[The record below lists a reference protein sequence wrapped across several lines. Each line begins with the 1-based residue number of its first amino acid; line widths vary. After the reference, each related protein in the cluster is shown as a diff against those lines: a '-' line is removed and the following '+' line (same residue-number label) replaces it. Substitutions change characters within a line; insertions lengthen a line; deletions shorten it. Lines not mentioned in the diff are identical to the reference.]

1 MTWQPQRLPND
12 HPPVNSGSI
21 GVLLVNLGTP
31 DGPDPGSVKRY
42 LKQFLSDPRVIEI
55 PAIAWQPILRGII
68 LNTRP
73 QKSSAAYSKIWTDR
87 GSPLADITARQ
98 AEAIAAEI
106 TGGDTGVDIV
116 IDYAMRYGKPS
127 IEQRLG
133 ELTEKGCDR
142 ILIAPMYPQYCAAT
156 TATVFDEVARVMGQM
171 RWQPALRFLP
181 PYHDDALYLEAL
193 ADDLTRQVSALD
205 FDPEV
210 MLLSFHGMPMRTLE
224 KGDPYH
230 CHCHKSARLLRE
242 RLVQRPEFAGVR
254 FETTFQSRFGPAQWL
269 EPATD
274 DTLIAEGQKGT
285 KRLVVA
291 APGFAA
297 DCVETLE
304 ELALEGRDEFV
315 EAGGE
320 NYAVLDCLNV
330 SPSGVQMLDRMIR
343 RELSGWI

>member
-1 MTWQPQRLPND
+1 MTWQSQRLPND
-12 HPPVNSGSI
+12 HPPVSSGSI

-31 DGPDPGSVKRY
+31 DAPDPGSVKRY
-42 LKQFLSDPRVIEI
+42 LKQFLSDRRVIEI

-73 QKSSAAYSKIWTDR
+73 KKSAEAYSKVWTDR

-98 AEAIAAEI
+98 AEAIAGEM
-106 TGGDTGVDIV
+106 GQHVV
-116 IDYAMRYGKPS
+116 VDYAMRYGSPS
-127 IEQRLG
+127 IEQRLT
-133 ELTEKGCDR
+133 ELTDKGCDR
-142 ILIAPMYPQYCAAT
+142 ILIAPLYPQYCAAT
-156 TATVFDEVARVMGQM
+156 TATVFDEVARVMGEM

-181 PYHDDALYLEAL
+181 PYHDNDAYLDALASN
-193 ADDLTRQVSALD
+193 LTQQVGALD
-205 FDPEV
+205 FSPEV

-224 KGDPYH
+224 RGDPYH
-230 CHCHKSARLLRE
+230 CHCHKTARLLRE
-242 RLVQRPEFAGVR
+242 RLADRPEFAGVR

-285 KRLVVA
+285 RKLVVA

-304 ELALEGRDEFV
+304 ELALEGRDEFI

-320 NYAVLDCLNV
+320 QYAVLDCLNV
-330 SPSGVQMLDRMIR
+330 SSGGIQMLDSLIR

>member
-1 MTWQPQRLPND
+1 MTWRPQQLPSD
-12 HPPVNSGSI
+12 HARVSSGRI

-31 DGPDPGSVKRY
+31 DAPDPASVKRY

-73 QKSSAAYSKIWTDR
+73 KKSSKAYSKIWTER
-87 GSPLADITARQ
+87 GSPLADITAKQ
-98 AEAIAAEI
+98 AEAIAGTFGEN
-106 TGGDTGVDIV
+106 VIV
-116 IDYAMRYGKPS
+116 DYAMRYGSPS
-127 IEQRLG
+127 IEQRMG
-133 ELTEKGCDR
+133 ELTQQGCDR

-156 TATVFDEVARVMGQM
+156 SATVFDEVARVMGDL

-181 PYHDDALYLEAL
+181 PYHDDDAYIGAL
-193 ADDLTRQVSALD
+193 ANDLTRQVGALE
-205 FDPEV
+205 FCPEV
-210 MLLSFHGMPMRTLE
+210 LLLSFHGMPQRTLE

-230 CHCHKSARLLRE
+230 CHCQKTARLLCE
-242 RLVQRPEFAGVR
+242 KLTDEPEFAGIR

-274 DTLIAEGQKGT
+274 TTLMAEGEKGT

-304 ELALEGRDEFV
+304 ELALEGRDQFL

-320 NYAVLDCLNV
+320 EYAVLDCLNV
-330 SPSGVQMLDRMIR
+330 SESGVHMIDQIIR
-343 RELSGWI
+343 RELSGWT